1 MQVELDS
8 GMRFEEAYY
17 AQVRK
22 KRIFSGGNVLSLTL
36 LGSMT
41 IRVHR
46 KKRSVFFFFLAIF
59 ID

>member
-8 GMRFEEAYY
+8 GLRFEEAYY

-36 LGSMT
+36 LGSMRN
-41 IRVHR
+41 RVHR
-46 KKRSVFFFFLAIF
+46 KKELLFFSNLY
-59 ID
+59 